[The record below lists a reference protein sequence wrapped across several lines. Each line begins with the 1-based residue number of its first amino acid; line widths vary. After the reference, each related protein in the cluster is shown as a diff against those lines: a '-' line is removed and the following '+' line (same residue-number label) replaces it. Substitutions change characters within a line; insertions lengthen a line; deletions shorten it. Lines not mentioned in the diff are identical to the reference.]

1 MSQAATTE
9 QPVGTPEPVLSVGD
23 LAISYTSRGR
33 RTAAVQGVAFS
44 VGPGETVALV
54 GESGSGKTTTAH
66 AIVGLL
72 PGSAHRDAGAIV
84 LGETDIAGWS
94 QRRLATIRGRH
105 VGFVPQDPGVALN
118 PVQRIGVQVAEP
130 LRIHGLAGRAEADA
144 RALEILAQAGLDD
157 PQAVALRYSHELS
170 GGQRQRVLIGIALA
184 CDPPLII
191 ADEPTSALDVT
202 VQKVVLDHLQ
212 ERTREAGASVLL
224 ITHDLGVAADRAD
237 RIIVM
242 QGGRIVEEG
251 PASRVLGAPEHEYT
265 RRLVAAAPS
274 LQSHR
279 LSATPGTPV
288 PRERGDDVVLEL
300 AGIARRYVSRAGGR
314 TREVVA
320 ARDVNLSV
328 RAGRTTALVGASGS
342 GKTTVARIASRLV
355 EPDAGR
361 VLLGGRD
368 ITTATGADLREL
380 RRGLQL
386 VYQDPFGSLDPR
398 MRILDTV
405 AAPLRAYR
413 IGDRASRARAAAGL
427 LDRVQLPADLHRRL
441 PAELSGGQRQRVA
454 IARALALNPR
464 VLILDEPVSALDVSV
479 QEQLLQLL
487 TDLQSELGLGYLFI
501 THDLAVVRQIAD
513 EVAVMNKGEVVE
525 AGTVA
530 DLFENP
536 HDPYTV
542 ELLAA
547 IPGRGLAS
555 SATTG

>member
-1 MSQAATTE
+1 
-9 QPVGTPEPVLSVGD
+9 
-23 LAISYTSRGR
+23 
-33 RTAAVQGVAFS
+33 
-44 VGPGETVALV
+44 
-54 GESGSGKTTTAH
+54 
-66 AIVGLL
+66 
-72 PGSAHRDAGAIV
+72 
-84 LGETDIAGWS
+84 
-94 QRRLATIRGRH
+94 
-105 VGFVPQDPGVALN
+105 
-118 PVQRIGVQVAEP
+118 
-130 LRIHGLAGRAEADA
+130 
-144 RALEILAQAGLDD
+144 
-157 PQAVALRYSHELS
+157 
-170 GGQRQRVLIGIALA
+170 
-184 CDPPLII
+184 
-191 ADEPTSALDVT
+191 
-202 VQKVVLDHLQ
+202 
-212 ERTREAGASVLL
+212 
-224 ITHDLGVAADRAD
+224 
-237 RIIVM
+237 
-242 QGGRIVEEG
+242 
-251 PASRVLGAPEHEYT
+251 
-265 RRLVAAAPS
+265 
-274 LQSHR
+274 
-279 LSATPGTPV
+279 
-288 PRERGDDVVLEL
+288 
-300 AGIARRYVSRAGGR
+300 
-314 TREVVA
+314 
-320 ARDVNLSV
+320 
-328 RAGRTTALVGASGS
+328 
-342 GKTTVARIASRLV
+342 
-355 EPDAGR
+355 
-361 VLLGGRD
+361 
-368 ITTATGADLREL
+368 EL

-398 MRILDTV
+398 VRILDTV